1 MNNPVIETDLAEVLG
16 QINQKLEKIDD
27 RLNKLEVGQ
36 AEIKGYIQAVDERL
50 SGQIKSVDE
59 KLSGQ
64 IKSVDERLSGQ
75 IKSVDE
81 KLSGQI
87 KTLDTK
93 VEQMDKRLANQEFIN
108 RGVVVGLILVILGG
122 AVKLFELGNF

>member
-16 QINQKLEKIDD
+16 QINQKLDKIDD

-36 AEIKGYIQAVDERL
+36 AELKGDIKAL
-50 SGQIKSVDE
+50 DE

-64 IKSVDERLSGQ
+64 IKSVDEKLSGQ

-93 VEQMDKRLANQEFIN
+93 VEQMDKRIANQEFIPIRGQVN